1 MGNHWIVWKSF
12 TLHLFEQFKRDKCSS
27 VAAELTVTSLL
38 AIVPLTALIF
48 GLLSLIPDFQHIAVK
63 LQQVLFQ
70 YFVPTTGE
78 SVQNHLSEFVN
89 KTKGMSAVGL
99 AMLVVTALLMMRTI
113 DISFNNIWKIKR
125 HKSIIQTFLVYWAV
139 LTLGP
144 ILLGTSL
151 LVTSYVQTL
160 PLISDAV
167 EDNSRWLT
175 LGLPVLTEVLTF
187 SLMYFVIPNRKIAI
201 KQAFYSALLATL
213 LFEIAKSGF
222 AIFVEYFSTYQ
233 VIFGA
238 LATIP
243 LFLIWLYLSWNIV
256 LFGAEFCHAL
266 SSDEYKL
273 IETKV
278 HPFISMASILVS
290 LGQAQSLGKSLSL
303 QKLTEKVAI
312 NQNEQ
317 LIVQLEQLMEQ
328 AIIGQ
333 LSDQSYCL
341 LVKNDTLYFHQLFM
355 LSDNQLPKEAEV
367 NNSALPIELKAQM
380 IKLISSVEQQFNE
393 RIIIS

>member
-1 MGNHWIVWKSF
+1 MGNNWIEWKSF
-12 TLHLFEQFKRDKCSS
+12 TAHLFEQFNRDKCSS

-48 GLLSLIPDFQHIAVK
+48 ALLSLIPDFQHLAIE
-63 LQQVLFQ
+63 LQQIMFQ

-78 SVQNHLSEFVN
+78 TVQNHLAEFVN
-89 KTKGMSAVGL
+89 KTKGMSAVGFS
-99 AMLVVTALLMMRTI
+99 MLMVTALLMMRTI

-125 HKSIIQTFLVYWAV
+125 HKSVIQTFLVYWAV

-160 PLISDAV
+160 PLISNAV
-167 EDNSRWLT
+167 EGNSRWLT
-175 LGLPVLTEVLTF
+175 LGLPVLTEILTF

-201 KQAFYSALLATL
+201 RFAFYSAILATL
-213 LFEIAKSGF
+213 LFEIAKTGF

-243 LFLIWLYLSWNIV
+243 LFLIWLYLSWMIV
-256 LFGAEFCHAL
+256 LFGAEFCHSL
-266 SSDEYKL
+266 SSYEYHSVDKQIHPL
-273 IETKV
+273 I
-278 HPFISMASILVS
+278 S
-290 LGQAQSLGKSLSL
+290 LAGIMVCLSQAQISGKSLS
-303 QKLTEKVAI
+303 QKQIAEMSGI
-312 NQNEQ
+312 NRGDYLHTLLEELIQ
-317 LIVQLEQLMEQ
+317 LKLV
-328 AIIGQ
+328 GQ

-341 LVKNDTLYFHQLFM
+341 MVKNDEIYFRQLFSM
-355 LSDNQLPKEAEV
+355 ADNKIPSIVEVENSDLPELLKKQI
-367 NNSALPIELKAQM
+367 IEL
-380 IKLISSVEQQFNE
+380 LENFE
-393 RIIIS
+393 RQLNVKVKF